1 MLCPV
6 RKLKKT
12 EEHMKCHERKCEQQ
26 WEWIF
31 DLQEKCA
38 EQVDNRKYLARKNV
52 KNNSNSEYPARYCE

>member
-1 MLCPV
+1 V
-6 RKLKKT
+6 GVD
-12 EEHMKCHERKCEQQ
+12 
-26 WEWIF
+26 I